1 MICSFLEIR
10 ERSKLSRISLTTRFL
25 KVHIEEKV
33 SKIKKKKK
41 KIVWQKWVLNITNYL
56 SFL

>member
-41 KIVWQKWVLNITNYL
+41 NSMAKV
-56 SFL
+56 SFKYN

>member
-10 ERSKLSRISLTTRFL
+10 ERIKLSRISLTTWFL
-25 KVHIEEKV
+25 KVHTEEKV

-41 KIVWQKWVLNITNYL
+41 YCGK
-56 SFL
+56 SEF

>member
-41 KIVWQKWVLNITNYL
+41 IVWQKWVLNITNYL